1 MPIRTP
7 KGTLS
12 LMWPFKRRSRGQID
26 DAVRDAVRLAAR
38 QWVRFE
44 ETSGVPTNIH
54 LRDRLAYFA
63 PDFQM
68 VLAEHLPI
76 LRTAPEE
83 LVLLIIAEGI
93 VASGAV
99 SPRKVEIQLGII
111 LPGSDVLAPRIAS
124 GLAASGDPEAAD
136 RS

>member
-1 MPIRTP
+1 MLQ
-7 KGTLS
+7 GTLS
-12 LMWPFKRRSRGQID
+12 PMWPFKRRSRGQID
-26 DAVRDAVRLAAR
+26 DAVRDAVRLAAQ

-44 ETSGVPTNIH
+44 ETSGVPANIH
-54 LRDRLAYFA
+54 LRDRLAYFL

-68 VLAEHLPI
+68 VLAELLPV

-93 VASGAV
+93 VASGTV
-99 SPRKVEIQLGII
+99 SQRKVEIQLGII
-111 LPGSDVLAPRIAS
+111 LPGSDALAPRIAS
-124 GLAASGDPEAAD
+124 MLTGSDDPETTA